1 MAEFQQPSKEHHMT
15 TPTVPPP
22 TEKLAT
28 SSTLRTNG
36 AFILIRKRGGQVL
49 VTTRK
54 DNGKFD
60 LPGGGVKG
68 RFVQH
73 GDNLPEGWVRKLHHD
88 LYWGETP
95 LEAACRETLTEIGF
109 NATPTD
115 DGSIMT
121 TAVGGYPQ
129 MVLEKKDGEVINRHQ
144 GFCYLFLSTGK
155 AVDMLDIDSLF
166 LRQGEVAAAQ
176 FMTIG
181 EIIAN
186 RDKFSL
192 GPLRMILAHHRDFT
206 NPNVDKDRGVYSY
219 GALKN
224 PVVVKIGGT
233 EYAV

>member
-1 MAEFQQPSKEHHMT
+1 MNIQT
-15 TPTVPPP
+15 TP
-22 TEKLAT
+22 L
-28 SSTLRTNG
+28 TLRTDG
-36 AFILIRKRGGQVL
+36 AFVLIRKRGGQQL

-68 RFVQH
+68 RFIQP
-73 GDNLPEGWVRKLHHD
+73 GETLPEGKVREIYSK
-88 LYWGETP
+88 LYWGETS

-115 DGSIMT
+115 DGSVMT
-121 TAVGGYPQ
+121 TAVGTYPQ
-129 MVLEKKDGEVINRHQ
+129 IVLERMDGEVVNRHH
-144 GFCYLFLSTGK
+144 GFSHLFLSMGK
-155 AVDMLDIDSLF
+155 AVDMLDIDKLF

-192 GPLRMILAHHRDFT
+192 GPLRMILAHHRDL
-206 NPNVDKDRGVYSY
+206 NDPNVDKDRGVYSY